1 MKVLLVEDEEFI
13 RDLFKRQ
20 LDLSGFATDAFSNGQ
35 DGLAAISK
43 NAYDL
48 VLLDIMLPDI
58 NGLQILQN
66 IRQNPATKGVAV
78 VLLTNLGQDA
88 VIKQGFELGADG
100 YLVKAAYTPD
110 QIVQEV
116 KNIMQK
122 RQSQK
127 PPEAAATPPPPG
139 MPADPTITPPPTAA
153 TPPAPEAPVA
163 APTPP
168 ASPSPEPQM
177 PAFPGQAP
185 AAAPDPMIN
194 SAPAAMP
201 PAPEAAAPESPAIP
215 DPLAPA
221 AAPATSPALS
231 ASDITSAASSTEETP
246 PPVPTTEIAK

>member
-20 LDLSGFATDAFSNGQ
+20 LDLSGFTTDAFGTGQ
-35 DGLAAISK
+35 DGLNAIAK
-43 NAYDL
+43 NTYDL

-66 IRQNPATKGVAV
+66 IRSNPTTKTVAV

-122 RQSQK
+122 KQSQNAGTGA
-127 PPEAAATPPPPG
+127 PAEMPAAAQPAVPLPTQSAPIPG
-139 MPADPTITPPPTAA
+139 MF
-153 TPPAPEAPVA
+153 TPPAPESNPSILGAPV
-163 APTPP
+163 PTPP
-168 ASPSPEPQM
+168 PSVS
-177 PAFPGQAP
+177 
-185 AAAPDPMIN
+185 DVVT
-194 SAPAAMP
+194 
-201 PAPEAAAPESPAIP
+201 EAASLDAVTPDTGLNAAGMNPEV
-215 DPLAPA
+215 
-221 AAPATSPALS
+221 TK
-231 ASDITSAASSTEETP
+231 ASS
-246 PPVPTTEIAK
+246 

>member
-20 LDLSGFATDAFSNGQ
+20 LDLSGFATDAFANGQ

-116 KNIMQK
+116 KNIMAK
-122 RQSQK
+122 R
-127 PPEAAATPPPPG
+127 TPQ
-139 MPADPTITPPPTAA
+139 AHA
-153 TPPAPEAPVA
+153 TPPAPVPMQAP
-163 APTPP
+163 APAPDP
-168 ASPSPEPQM
+168 IASSPTSAEPTA

-185 AAAPDPMIN
+185 VQTDPTPMFASPAPVAPTPDPMT
-194 SAPAAMP
+194 SPPVPEPTMAP
-201 PAPEAAAPESPAIP
+201 PAMTPPSASI
-215 DPLAPA
+215 DPLATPPQFATPPSAAEIAGVAASGEQPVPETPA
-221 AAPATSPALS
+221 AEVISNNS
-231 ASDITSAASSTEETP
+231 
-246 PPVPTTEIAK
+246 

>member
-20 LDLSGFATDAFSNGQ
+20 LDLSGFATDAFGTGN
-35 DGLAAISK
+35 DGLAALGK

-66 IRQNPATKGVAV
+66 IRSKPESKNVAV

-122 RQSQK
+122 KQTQN
-127 PPEAAATPPPPG
+127 TPQ
-139 MPADPTITPPPTAA
+139 A
-153 TPPAPEAPVA
+153 A
-163 APTPP
+163 APTAETP
-168 ASPSPEPQM
+168 A
-177 PAFPGQAP
+177 ATAP
-185 AAAPDPMIN
+185 AAPSAVPGVT
-194 SAPAAMP
+194 SAPGVNLEPKAAMMNP
-201 PAPEAAAPESPAIP
+201 SVAPAIP
-215 DPLAPA
+215 GVN
-221 AAPATSPALS
+221 AAPVSDPMAPS
-231 ASDITSAASSTEETP
+231 ASSADVVSQAANPQEVAPPGIETP
-246 PPVPTTEIAK
+246 QG

>member
-20 LDLSGFATDAFSNGQ
+20 LDLSGFTTDAFGTGQ
-35 DGLAAISK
+35 DGLSAMTK

-66 IRQNPATKGVAV
+66 IRQNPTTKSVAV

-116 KNIMQK
+116 KNIMQRK
-122 RQSQK
+122 QTQNQ
-127 PPEAAATPPPPG
+127 AN
-139 MPADPTITPPPTAA
+139 
-153 TPPAPEAPVA
+153 PPA
-163 APTPP
+163 
-168 ASPSPEPQM
+168 ASL
-177 PAFPGQAP
+177 PGQAP
-185 AAAPDPMIN
+185 VSTLPQQPMPASAPTAAPAPQ
-194 SAPAAMP
+194 PAAMP
-201 PAPEAAAPESPAIP
+201 PSAAEITAAAASP
-215 DPLAPA
+215 DS
-221 AAPATSPALS
+221 TEQPAL
-231 ASDITSAASSTEETP
+231 ITPE
-246 PPVPTTEIAK
+246 PTTTTS

>member
-20 LDLSGFATDAFSNGQ
+20 LDLSGFTTDAFGTGQ
-35 DGLAAISK
+35 DGLSAITK

-66 IRQNPATKGVAV
+66 IRQNPNTKNIVV

-116 KNIMQK
+116 KNIIQK
-122 RQSQK
+122 KQTQRAQ
-127 PPEAAATPPPPG
+127 AT
-139 MPADPTITPPPTAA
+139 TATA
-153 TPPAPEAPVA
+153 PPPAPEAPMMQSSS
-163 APTPP
+163 PLPQTPAVP
-168 ASPSPEPQM
+168 A
-177 PAFPGQAP
+177 
-185 AAAPDPMIN
+185 N
-194 SAPAAMP
+194 
-201 PAPEAAAPESPAIP
+201 
-215 DPLAPA
+215 
-221 AAPATSPALS
+221 
-231 ASDITSAASSTEETP
+231 
-246 PPVPTTEIAK
+246 PVPDTTNTTS

>member
-20 LDLSGFATDAFSNGQ
+20 LDLSGFNTDAFGTGK
-35 DGLAAISK
+35 DGLSALSK

-58 NGLQILQN
+58 NGLQILQT
-66 IRQNPATKGVAV
+66 IRQNQANKGIAV

-122 RQSQK
+122 KQTQ
-127 PPEAAATPPPPG
+127 
-139 MPADPTITPPPTAA
+139 
-153 TPPAPEAPVA
+153 
-163 APTPP
+163 PTP
-168 ASPSPEPQM
+168 AAEVS
-177 PAFPGQAP
+177 AP
-185 AAAPDPMIN
+185 AAAPTDPMVLPQAHPEVIGPKAAPIVEPPPPLN
-194 SAPAAMP
+194 LEPRPAMMNPAAMSGIASIPGAGLTP
-201 PAPEAAAPESPAIP
+201 PAAGQPTGPSSSEIVSQAA
-215 DPLAPA
+215 
-221 AAPATSPALS
+221 S
-231 ASDITSAASSTEETP
+231 ASNMELPNAVAETTKVSS
-246 PPVPTTEIAK
+246 

>member
-20 LDLSGFATDAFSNGQ
+20 LDLSGFTTDAFANGQ
-35 DGLAAISK
+35 DGLAAIGK

-66 IRQNPATKGVAV
+66 IRSNPTTKGVAV

-122 RQSQK
+122 KNASGHAA
-127 PPEAAATPPPPG
+127 PAAATAPAAASTGPAGPAFPG
-139 MPADPTITPPPTAA
+139 Q
-153 TPPAPEAPVA
+153 A
-163 APTPP
+163 APSEP
-168 ASPSPEPQM
+168 AV

-185 AAAPDPMIN
+185 APASDPFAPQAAALDPMVAATAGTVPAFPAAEPA
-194 SAPAAMP
+194 SAPVAPPPTAADVTGIAASPEEP
-201 PAPEAAAPESPAIP
+201 PASTTAA
-215 DPLAPA
+215 
-221 AAPATSPALS
+221 
-231 ASDITSAASSTEETP
+231 ETP
-246 PPVPTTEIAK
+246 PATNS

>member
-35 DGLAAISK
+35 DGLAALSK

-66 IRQNPATKGVAV
+66 IRQNPVTKGVAV

-116 KNIMQK
+116 KNIMAKKAPQAHA
-122 RQSQK
+122 
-127 PPEAAATPPPPG
+127 PVPAPAGPAPLNPPPSG
-139 MPADPTITPPPTAA
+139 DASAPAA
-153 TPPAPEAPVA
+153 
-163 APTPP
+163 
-168 ASPSPEPQM
+168 

-185 AAAPDPMIN
+185 ATDPTPIFAPPTSPNPTPDPMATPVP
-194 SAPAAMP
+194 STPPTEPAALAPTEMP
-201 PAPEAAAPESPAIP
+201 PASTP
-215 DPLAPA
+215 DPLA
-221 AAPATSPALS
+221 SPQPVTPPS
-231 ASDITSAASSTEETP
+231 ASEIAGIASSPEQ
-246 PPVPTTEIAK
+246 PTTPTDTTTNS

>member
-20 LDLSGFATDAFSNGQ
+20 LDLSGFTTDAFSNGQ

-66 IRQNPATKGVAV
+66 IRSNPTTKGVAV

-122 RQSQK
+122 KTAQAH
-127 PPEAAATPPPPG
+127 AAQPAVSPAVA
-139 MPADPTITPPPTAA
+139 MP
-153 TPPAPEAPVA
+153 V
-163 APTPP
+163 
-168 ASPSPEPQM
+168 SPSSEPGV
-177 PAFPGQAP
+177 PAFPGQVSTPAEAEVPNFPGQAAAVDPMAATTPVNDIPAFP
-185 AAAPDPMIN
+185 AAQ
-194 SAPAAMP
+194 PAAP
-201 PAPEAAAPESPAIP
+201 TAP
-215 DPLAPA
+215 
-221 AAPATSPALS
+221 LS
-231 ASDITSAASSTEETP
+231 ASDIASAASMEEEPIPAAGSPEITSTNS
-246 PPVPTTEIAK
+246 

>member
-20 LDLSGFATDAFSNGQ
+20 LDLSGFTTDAFGTGQ
-35 DGLAAISK
+35 DGLNAISK

-66 IRQNPATKGVAV
+66 IRSNPTTKTVAV

-122 RQSQK
+122 KQTQNQAQ
-127 PPEAAATPPPPG
+127 PAIPG
-139 MPADPTITPPPTAA
+139 MPEPAVSPAQPPAQAPVTTPTVSAPIPGTFAGPAPSEPEIHTPPSAA
-153 TPPAPEAPVA
+153 EVVAKAASADSIEPEPLTTPEATNP
-163 APTPP
+163 
-168 ASPSPEPQM
+168 
-177 PAFPGQAP
+177 
-185 AAAPDPMIN
+185 N
-194 SAPAAMP
+194 S
-201 PAPEAAAPESPAIP
+201 
-215 DPLAPA
+215 
-221 AAPATSPALS
+221 
-231 ASDITSAASSTEETP
+231 
-246 PPVPTTEIAK
+246 

>member
-20 LDLSGFATDAFSNGQ
+20 LDLSGFTTDAFGTGQ
-35 DGLAAISK
+35 DGILALSK

-58 NGLQILQN
+58 NGLQILQT

-122 RQSQK
+122 KQAQNL
-127 PPEAAATPPPPG
+127 AH
-139 MPADPTITPPPTAA
+139 
-153 TPPAPEAPVA
+153 PPAP
-163 APTPP
+163 
-168 ASPSPEPQM
+168 SL
-177 PAFPGQAP
+177 PGQSP
-185 AAAPDPMIN
+185 
-194 SAPAAMP
+194 MP
-201 PAPEAAAPESPAIP
+201 PAQPQAPVTPAPVPTQTPVPPAPQSPV
-215 DPLAPA
+215 AP
-221 AAPATSPALS
+221 PS
-231 ASDITSAASSTEETP
+231 ASDIVSHAASAD
-246 PPVPTTEIAK
+246 TTEPITDTPEVPGTNS

>member
-20 LDLSGFATDAFSNGQ
+20 LDLSGFATDAFANGQ

-66 IRQNPATKGVAV
+66 IRSNPATKSIAV

-122 RQSQK
+122 KMAGGAS
-127 PPEAAATPPPPG
+127 PSATPSV
-139 MPADPTITPPPTAA
+139 ADTTGAL
-153 TPPAPEAPVA
+153 
-163 APTPP
+163 APTPTPTLTASDPQP
-168 ASPSPEPQM
+168 A
-177 PAFPGQAP
+177 AFPGQAP
-185 AAAPDPMIN
+185 VVDSTVVPAMPSAPLPQG
-194 SAPAAMP
+194 APAAP
-201 PAPEAAAPESPAIP
+201 
-215 DPLAPA
+215 
-221 AAPATSPALS
+221 AAPAS
-231 ASDITSAASSTEETP
+231 ASEVAQMATTSEQPGTL
-246 PPVPTTEIAK
+246 PVPEVTNS

>member
-20 LDLSGFATDAFSNGQ
+20 LDLSGFTTDAFGTGN
-35 DGLAAISK
+35 DGLAALGK

-66 IRQNPATKGVAV
+66 IRKNPANKAIAV

-122 RQSQK
+122 KQSAQPQAAVVPAQEMAPAAIMPSPSVPAAPGTIPQ
-127 PPEAAATPPPPG
+127 PPLNLEPHG
-139 MPADPTITPPPTAA
+139 GVVMNPAVTAVSTPPTA
-153 TPPAPEAPVA
+153 V
-163 APTPP
+163 APTP
-168 ASPSPEPQM
+168 ASP
-177 PAFPGQAP
+177 PGP
-185 AAAPDPMIN
+185 
-194 SAPAAMP
+194 
-201 PAPEAAAPESPAIP
+201 
-215 DPLAPA
+215 
-221 AAPATSPALS
+221 S
-231 ASDITSAASSTEETP
+231 ASDIVSQAASFSNMEMPASEPKNDTN
-246 PPVPTTEIAK
+246 I

>member
-20 LDLSGFATDAFSNGQ
+20 LDLSGFTTDAFGTGQ
-35 DGLAAISK
+35 DGLNAISK

-66 IRQNPATKGVAV
+66 IRSNPTTKTIAV

-116 KNIMQK
+116 KIIMQK
-122 RQSQK
+122 KQAQNQAHN
-127 PPEAAATPPPPG
+127 PATPSLPG
-139 MPADPTITPPPTAA
+139 QNPMPAQAPVASPPIPGTF
-153 TPPAPEAPVA
+153 TPPALEPSAMPLSDSEVVSQPVSPDSA
-163 APTPP
+163 TPT
-168 ASPSPEPQM
+168 ATPEPT
-177 PAFPGQAP
+177 
-185 AAAPDPMIN
+185 N
-194 SAPAAMP
+194 S
-201 PAPEAAAPESPAIP
+201 
-215 DPLAPA
+215 
-221 AAPATSPALS
+221 
-231 ASDITSAASSTEETP
+231 
-246 PPVPTTEIAK
+246 